1 MKKLQLVGIAVVTV
15 GSAFAGGITWTGG
28 AGDFDISKP
37 ANWGVESLSG
47 SDNATIGVNDQ
58 TFTLGDDVSFKSLSV
73 TQKNATFDFSANPQK
88 TISFAADGQFLPTV
102 GSGALNFIG
111 GIWDMKSGTFY
122 ATPQNSKTVA
132 TFDGAVVT
140 NVGTFFWGEHSY
152 DQVTTL
158 KGGAVLHAATAEN
171 FATGARNILNVTDG
185 SYFKCASFYT
195 DYAGSPTE
203 TTGRNVVNVS
213 GSGTVFK
220 VTSLFR
226 IGRDHYRNRLTVS
239 DQATCSVTGVN
250 MGKKEEAIEATNAT
264 ITISGLAV
272 GSTSNRVEIVDCT
285 ATLGGTITLGSTY
298 GQTLIRDSAVTI
310 GTMTL
315 SSSYETAVISNCT
328 GSIVP
333 PSISGGTSN
342 LVEVADCAATISG
355 AIAISG
361 GNHGRIMVRNCGKS
375 SCTATISGGTDNE
388 IAACIVGENK
398 VAAMGTAIGSGN
410 RIRLL
415 TGSAVTNGLWS
426 GESNKE
432 LTICGDGATG
442 ASFYSSAKL
451 AFGASNKNGTK
462 TNAWLRLND
471 GLQFQQT
478 ASFYFGINEAS
489 GSNTGC
495 GTGHDNVLYFG
506 TNVVANFV
514 RIRAGNSGER
524 IILDSGR
531 LETGDLSLGYGYHP
545 DYPASV
551 TMIYRG
557 THPKLYFT
565 AKSGYTMPGGNH
577 LSQFDIPNEGY
588 DSAPVQAK
596 NTLTVGA
603 TSNIKVNVDPVA
615 VSKAHGGESVLVP
628 LATGSSLTISDEK
641 LASLTAGLGTPGARF
656 VKNDKT
662 LYLRVASTKGIMVI
676 VR

>member
-1 MKKLQLVGIAVVTV
+1 MIKLQLVGVAVVAA

-37 ANWGVESLSG
+37 ANWGVESLTG
-47 SDNATIGVNDQ
+47 SDDATIGVNGQ

-88 TISFAADGQFLPTV
+88 TISFASDGQFLPTV

-122 ATPQNSKTVA
+122 ATPKNSKTVA

-140 NVGTFFWGEHSY
+140 NVGTFYWGEHSY

-264 ITISGLAV
+264 ITISGLSV
-272 GSTSNRVEIVDCT
+272 GSTSNKVEIVDCT

-328 GSIVP
+328 GSVVP

-398 VAAMGTAIGSGN
+398 VAATGTAIGSGN

-426 GESNKE
+426 GESNQE

-531 LETGDLSLGYGYHP
+531 LETGELILGYGYHP

-557 THPKLYFT
+557 THPKLYYT
-565 AKSGYTMPGGNH
+565 ASGGYTMPGGKH

-596 NTLTVGA
+596 NA
-603 TSNIKVNVDPVA
+603 MKISDTSNIKVNVDPVA

-641 LASLTAGLGTPGARF
+641 IASLTAELGTKGARF
-656 VKNDKT
+656 LKKDKT
-662 LYLRVASTKGIMVI
+662 LYLRVASTMGLMVI